1 MYSYSPY
8 DERIGQKYCSL
19 SLSLSLSDTH
29 RHTNTH
35 THTHIHTLYLTLSL
49 SLTALMTK
57 DLTLAVEA
65 GSAKNVT
72 LDLGSAALKMY
83 STLSSEGLAHKD
95 FSVVYDYLK
104 NKDQK

>member
-1 MYSYSPY
+1 M
-8 DERIGQKYCSL
+8 
-19 SLSLSLSDTH
+19 
-29 RHTNTH
+29 
-35 THTHIHTLYLTLSL
+35 
-49 SLTALMTK
+49 MK

-83 STLSSEGLAHKD
+83 STLSSEGLANKD